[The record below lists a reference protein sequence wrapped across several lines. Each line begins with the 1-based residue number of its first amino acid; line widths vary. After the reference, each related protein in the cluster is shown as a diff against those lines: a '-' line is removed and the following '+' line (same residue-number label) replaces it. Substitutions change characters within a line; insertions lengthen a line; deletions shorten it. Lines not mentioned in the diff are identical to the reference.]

1 MVNPGV
7 YAQLVR
13 KPATSP
19 YAGTGAYSV
28 THADAFSLQA
38 NTAALSR
45 FKKIT
50 AGVYGEQRF
59 MLKELTQYGAV
70 IVLPIQ
76 NGTFAATTAYQGS
89 TDKNEYQLGLAYA
102 RNLGKFLEMG
112 VKFNYNGFKINGYGN
127 ASAIA
132 VELGTVLHLNDKLHG
147 GIQVINPYSS
157 KFGVNK
163 TEKLAAVYV
172 MGIGFEASEKFLI
185 SAEFVKEEK
194 QEMLVQTT
202 LQYKVLSFL
211 QVRTGVSTG
220 ISSYWL
226 GVGLGWRNLRFDV
239 MTNYHNQLGLSP
251 GVMMVYQNK

>member
-1 MVNPGV
+1 MVSLGV
-7 YAQLVR
+7 HAQLVR

-45 FKKIT
+45 FKKVT

-59 MLKELTQYGAV
+59 MLKELTRYGGV
-70 IVLPIQ
+70 FVLPIQ
-76 NGTFAATTAYQGS
+76 NGTFAVTTAYRGS
-89 TDKNEYQLGLAYA
+89 TDMNEYQLGLAYA
-102 RNLGKFLEMG
+102 RSLGKFLELG
-112 VKFNYNGFKINGYGN
+112 VRFNYNGFKINGYGN

-132 VELGTVLHLNDKLHG
+132 VEFGTVLHVNDKLHG

-157 KFGVNK
+157 KFGINK
-163 TEKLAAVYV
+163 TEKLAAVYI

-194 QEMLVQTT
+194 QGMLVQTA

-211 QVRTGVSTG
+211 QVRAGVSTG
-220 ISSYWL
+220 TTSYWL
-226 GVGLGWRNLRFDV
+226 GLGLGWRNLRFDV

-251 GVMMVYQNK
+251 GVMMVYEHK